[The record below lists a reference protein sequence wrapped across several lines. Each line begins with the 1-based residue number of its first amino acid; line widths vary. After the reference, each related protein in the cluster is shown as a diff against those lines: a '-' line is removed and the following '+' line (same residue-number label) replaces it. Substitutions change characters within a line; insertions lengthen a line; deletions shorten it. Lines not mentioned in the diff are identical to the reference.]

1 MLFSNSPRVHRWRS
15 PGFLFGLAVALAGLI
30 CRASGQTNPVARA
43 EEIRDACV
51 AGRRIICGRIVEVR
65 PNGFVIECGYTNLLG
80 SPLYRSWLLPA
91 TITAERDP
99 NLVEGREPD
108 SICAGRIFLV
118 DTPKSRFAKPKLYDY
133 IHIRG
138 YPAGTMTYSSMG
150 VLQTTLRRFSAGLET
165 AIKLNLE
172 AEAKPYGFSA
182 RPKSG
187 AYLLMPKGAD
197 GPFPPLLSQTGAF
210 ADAAHLVPS
219 DALIPYDL
227 NVSFWADG
235 AQKSRWVSI
244 PPEERI
250 KFAPTGEWAFPN
262 GTVFVKHFELATD
275 ETHPEIKRRLETRLL
290 VRDAK
295 GGVYGVTYK
304 WRPDNSD
311 ADLLETN
318 FTEPIAVKTTA
329 GVQAREWYYPSRQDC
344 LACHTAN
351 AGGVLG
357 VKARQLNRDFAYP
370 SGVKDNELRTWNH
383 LGLFDRNLDRVELS
397 SCPSLAR
404 TDELSRS
411 IEDRARS
418 YLDANC
424 AQCHRP
430 QGTVAY
436 FDARYDTPLPKQGL
450 IEGQILLD
458 EGIDGARMIAPNDI
472 WRSILYLRTSTLEAM
487 KMPPLAH
494 NALDVRGMALLREW
508 IESLPGP
515 PVLEPPTVS
524 PPGGNFSKPVEV
536 TLQSAPGAAIHYTLD
551 GTKPTVSDP
560 LYDKPL
566 NLSEPTVVRARA
578 FRKGFT
584 KSIPSQEIYIIAGQ

>member
-1 MLFSNSPRVHRWRS
+1 MPYCHSRPVNRWKS
-15 PGFLFGLAVALAGLI
+15 LHFVFGLVIALAGPS
-30 CRASGQTNPVARA
+30 CRASGESNPVARA
-43 EEIRDACV
+43 EEVRAACV

-80 SPLYRSWLLPA
+80 SPLNRSWLLPA
-91 TITAERDP
+91 TVTAERDP

-118 DTPKSRFAKPKLYDY
+118 DTPKSRYAKPKLYDY

-138 YPAGTMTYSSMG
+138 YPAGVYTYSSMG
-150 VLQTTLRRFSAGLET
+150 VLRTTLRRFSAGLET

-172 AEAKPYGFSA
+172 AGAKPYGLNA
-182 RPKSG
+182 RPNSK
-187 AYLLMPKGAD
+187 AYLSMPGGAD
-197 GPFPPLLSQTGAF
+197 GPFPALLSQTGAF
-210 ADAAHLVPS
+210 ADTARLVPNDS
-219 DALIPYDL
+219 LIPYDL
-227 NVSFWADG
+227 NVPFWADG
-235 AQKSRWVSI
+235 AEKSRWVSI
-244 PPEERI
+244 PAEQRV
-250 KFAPTGEWAFPN
+250 KFSPTGEWVFPN

-275 ETHPEIKRRLETRLL
+275 EARPEVRRRLETRLI
-290 VRDAK
+290 VRDAR

-318 FTEPIAVKTTA
+318 LTETIPLKTAA
-329 GVQAREWYYPSRQDC
+329 GVQTREWYYPSRQDC
-344 LACHTAN
+344 LTCHTAN

-357 VKARQLNRDFAYP
+357 VKTRQLNRDFAYP
-370 SGVKDNELRTWNH
+370 SGVNDNELRAWNH
-383 LGLFDRNLDRVELS
+383 AGLFDRNLDEVEMS

-404 TDELSRS
+404 TDDPSRS

-458 EGIDGARMIAPNDI
+458 QGLDGARMVAPNDI

-494 NALDVRGMALLREW
+494 NVLDVRGLALLREW

-524 PPGGNFSKPVEV
+524 PRGGSFSKPIEV
-536 TLQSAPGAAIHYTLD
+536 TLRSAPGAAIHYTLD
-551 GTKPTVSDP
+551 GTRPTASDP

-566 NLSEPTVVRARA
+566 DLSGPTVVRARA
-578 FRKGFT
+578 FKKGFT
-584 KSIPSQEIYIIAGQ
+584 KSIPSQEIYIISGQ